1 MYDFCLK
8 DDGKMSEFFQ
18 QYQDFLNR
26 WRATKPATAR
36 PLRDCSSGTS
46 AEKKRILF
54 EKRGLSPR
62 GDDPFLMGQRINI
75 PASLIQSGGVNLRQ
89 KTGYSPIFSTYS
101 SKHQPFC
108 VMTAAAS
115 LPT

>member
-1 MYDFCLK
+1 MTL
-8 DDGKMSEFFQ
+8 
-18 QYQDFLNR
+18 
-26 WRATKPATAR
+26 
-36 PLRDCSSGTS
+36 
-46 AEKKRILF
+46 
-54 EKRGLSPR
+54 
-62 GDDPFLMGQRINI
+62 FLMGRRINI

-115 LPT
+115 WPT